1 MFNLR
6 SESSSTSPLQ
16 MTLLENR
23 VGGGGGGTGDGSEV
37 TTLTARYHSS
47 TNRSNNVKQKM
58 MDTSTSHE
66 ESSASPYLLHLSH
79 PHQQQQ
85 QQQQQQLRNVAN
97 GNAFVEG
104 RTRSSPQRVPD
115 VGRAVSGIETIGDR
129 IERRH
134 ELKDWS
140 EVSTVLLQSPTEDL
154 KDQRHNLANNDAYND
169 RNNNTPSGN
178 QMNF

>member
-1 MFNLR
+1 
-6 SESSSTSPLQ
+6 